1 MNITTVDALTPLP
14 ETPKT
19 SMTSPSSG
27 LPLFGHPGGTF
38 YVIHSLSITSASI
51 SWVASAGVVGYLLSH
66 MRNPWK
72 KPIGERLVFYLAICD
87 VMFSTSR
94 DVDHVFLLVN
104 KAHLPDSWCAVDAF
118 VTVTFFYA
126 QVSGDNTS
134 TKLYIYDSLITI
146 GLIVVLNIYSLYHKR
161 VQLLRNKLCY
171 SLLEHIVDFP

>member
-1 MNITTVDALTPLP
+1 MNITTVDTLTPLP
-14 ETPKT
+14 ETTNT

-51 SWVASAGVVGYLLSH
+51 SWVASAGVVMYLLSH

-104 KAHLPDSWCAVDAF
+104 KAHLPDPWCAVDAF
-118 VTVTFFYA
+118 ITVTFFYA
-126 QVSGDNTS
+126 QVSGDNKYA
-134 TKLYIYDSLITI
+134 KLNIYDSLITLI
-146 GLIVVLNIYSLYHKR
+146 GLIVVLNVYS
-161 VQLLRNKLCY
+161 QIN
-171 SLLEHIVDFP
+171 